1 MELRI
6 KEITTPQK
14 IEFNY
19 EELKQEIAEKVEK
32 YTNLVYTDQDI
43 KLAKSD
49 KANLNKVKK
58 ALNDERIRREKEY
71 MKPFN
76 EFKAQINEIISI
88 IDKPIAIID
97 KQVKEAE
104 EQKKQEKA
112 IAIEQLFEK
121 MEKPEWLNLG
131 AIYNSKWLNSTFSMK
146 SVAGEIES
154 KIEQINNDLVT
165 LSNLPEFGFEAA
177 EVYKSTLDINRAVNE
192 GKRLAEIQNRKE
204 EQERLRAE
212 AEARAKAEA
221 EERAKEAER
230 LAEIHRQQHEEQRLK
245 EQGVE
250 IVETMPKPETTV
262 TAEKTVIEGEWIAF
276 EAFVTLEK
284 ARKMKKALN
293 DLGIEIRP
301 ISK

>member
-6 KEITTPQK
+6 KDITIPSK

-19 EELKQEIAEKVEK
+19 DELKKEIAEKVEK

-43 KLAKSD
+43 KQAKAD
-49 KANLNKVKK
+49 KATLNKVKK

-76 EFKAQINEIISI
+76 EFKSEINEIIQI

-112 IAIEQLFEK
+112 HAIEQLFEE
-121 MEKPEWLNLG
+121 MGKPEWLNLG
-131 AIYNSKWLNSTFSMK
+131 AIYNSKWLNATFSMK
-146 SVAGEIES
+146 SVKEEIES
-154 KIEQINNDLVT
+154 RLEQINNDLVT
-165 LSNLPEFGFEAA
+165 LSNLPEFGFEAT

-192 GKRLAEIQNRKE
+192 GKRLAEIQKRKE
-204 EQERLRAE
+204 EQERLK
-212 AEARAKAEA
+212 AEARAKAAAERA
-221 EERAKEAER
+221 EEIRRQQQEAER
-230 LAEIHRQQHEEQRLK
+230 IK
-245 EQGVE
+245 EQGVA
-250 IVETMPKPETTV
+250 IVETMPKPEPIETE
-262 TAEKTVIEGEWIAF
+262 AEERHCQDSEPQIEGKWVSF
-276 EAFVTLEK
+276 EAFVTVEK
-284 ARKMKKALN
+284 AREMKKALN

>member
-6 KEITTPQK
+6 KEITIPSK

-19 EELKQEIAEKVEK
+19 DELKREIAEKVEK

-43 KLAKSD
+43 KQAKAD
-49 KANLNKVKK
+49 KATLNKVKK

-76 EFKAQINEIISI
+76 EFKMEINEIIGI

-112 IAIEQLFEK
+112 LAIEELFKEID
-121 MEKPEWLNLG
+121 KPEWLTLG
-131 AIYNSKWLNSTFSMK
+131 VIYNSKWLNATFSMK
-146 SVAGEIES
+146 SVKDEIEG
-154 KIEQINNDLVT
+154 KLDQIKNDLET
-165 LSNLPEFGFEAA
+165 LSNLPEFGFEAT
-177 EVYKSTLDINRAVNE
+177 EVYKTTLDINRAVNE
-192 GKRLAEIQNRKE
+192 GKRLAEIQKKKE
-204 EQERLRAE
+204 EQERLKAE
-212 AEARAKAEA
+212 AEARAKE
-221 EERAKEAER
+221 
-230 LAEIHRQQHEEQRLK
+230 LAEIQRQQEEQRRK
-245 EQGVE
+245 EQGAA

-262 TAEKTVIEGEWIAF
+262 TAEKTVVDGEWIAF

-284 ARKMKKALN
+284 ARMMKRALD

-301 ISK
+301 LSK

>member
-6 KEITTPQK
+6 KEIALPEK

-19 EELKQEIAEKVEK
+19 DELKREIAEKVER

-43 KLAKSD
+43 KQAKSD
-49 KANLNKVKK
+49 KAALNKVKK

-76 EFKAQINEIISI
+76 EFKTEINEIISI

-112 IAIEQLFEK
+112 HAIEELFEE
-121 MEKPEWLNLG
+121 MEKPEWLTLG
-131 AIYNSKWLNSTFSMK
+131 VIYNSKWLNATFAMK
-146 SVAGEIES
+146 SVKEEIES
-154 KIEQINNDLVT
+154 RLEQIKNDLET
-165 LSNLPEFGFEAA
+165 LSNLPEFGFEAT
-177 EVYKSTLDINRAVNE
+177 EVYKSTLDINMAVNE
-192 GKRLAEIQNRKE
+192 GKRLAEIQKRKE
-204 EQERLRAE
+204 EQERLKAE
-212 AEARAKAEA
+212 AEARAKET
-221 EERAKEAER
+221 ER
-230 LAEIHRQQHEEQRLK
+230 LAEIQRQQQEEQRIK
-245 EQGVE
+245 EQGDA

-262 TAEKTVIEGEWIAF
+262 TAEQTVTEGEWIAF
-276 EAFVTLEK
+276 EAYVTLEK
-284 ARKMKKALN
+284 ARMMKKALD

>member
-1 MELRI
+1 MELRV
-6 KEITTPQK
+6 KEITIPAK

-19 EELKQEIAEKVEK
+19 DELKREIAEKVEK

-43 KLAKSD
+43 KQAKSD
-49 KANLNKVKK
+49 KAALNKVKK

-76 EFKAQINEIISI
+76 EFKTEINEIISI

-112 IAIEQLFEK
+112 HAIEELFEE
-121 MEKPEWLNLG
+121 MEKPEWLSLG
-131 AIYNSKWLNSTFSMK
+131 VIYNSKWLNATFAMK
-146 SVAGEIES
+146 SVKEEIES
-154 KIEQINNDLVT
+154 RLEQIKNDLET
-165 LSNLPEFGFEAA
+165 LSNLPEFDFEAT
-177 EVYKSTLDINRAVNE
+177 EVYKSTLDINMAVNE
-192 GKRLAEIQNRKE
+192 GKRLAEIQKRKE
-204 EQERLRAE
+204 EQERLKAE
-212 AEARAKAEA
+212 AEARAKET
-221 EERAKEAER
+221 ER
-230 LAEIHRQQHEEQRLK
+230 LAEIQRQQQEEQRIK
-245 EQGVE
+245 EQGDA

-262 TAEKTVIEGEWIAF
+262 TAEQTVTEGEWIAF
-276 EAFVTLEK
+276 EAYVTLEK
-284 ARKMKKALN
+284 ARMMKKALD